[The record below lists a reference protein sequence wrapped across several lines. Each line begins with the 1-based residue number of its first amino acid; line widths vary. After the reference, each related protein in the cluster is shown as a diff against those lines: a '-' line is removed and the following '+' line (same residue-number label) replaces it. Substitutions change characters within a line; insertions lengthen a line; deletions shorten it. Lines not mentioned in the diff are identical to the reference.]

1 MKICVV
7 QFAYMNLKYLTH
19 YLSQSIDLTM
29 VGIYLY
35 EHN

>member
-7 QFAYMNLKYLTH
+7 QFAYMNLK